1 MNRETIE
8 NKAKEQAEIY
18 MVEAPYQSGPL
29 GSYRKGF
36 IEGANWRINS
46 VWHDANKEI
55 PIPFRPILVEHY
67 DGKFSVNMVAGNM
80 QSCPMAWLRWAYVS
94 DLLPDRKEDYLKH
107 SNSSNTGKEE
117 TK

>member
-8 NKAKEQAEIY
+8 NKAREQAEIY

-36 IEGANWRINS
+36 IEGANWSINA
-46 VWHDANKEI
+46 VWHDASEEPEREDE
-55 PIPFRPILVEHY
+55 PICVEY
-67 DGKFSVNMVAGNM
+67 EDWGGDGSNYTICNDIWDYNSRLKRDGGY
-80 QSCPMAWLRWAYVS
+80 CTILRWAYVS
-94 DLLPDRKEDYLKH
+94 DLLPER
-107 SNSSNTGKEE
+107 KEE